1 MLEKLKQF
9 FTRFF
14 WLSPKNNEHHYLPKP
29 NKMDI
34 LPDTL
39 HASQNKP
46 SADEAH
52 QLPITNRIKTWLD
65 DQGWRYDHRPP
76 SENASRTHHLIL
88 GFTDKN
94 NQDWTCIF
102 RINESNQLVTLF
114 GVIEES
120 IPTYHYA
127 QTMVETSQ
135 ANMKIGYGNLELDP
149 YDGELRAKVSFD
161 GEFTSI
167 SDRALSCYVQ
177 AVSGL
182 IDIAYN
188 IIKNTK
194 QNTMFSNNVNDYLE
208 ATDEVDVVVDDKH
221 QKFFVATTA
230 KQ

>member
-1 MLEKLKQF
+1 
-9 FTRFF
+9 
-14 WLSPKNNEHHYLPKP
+14 
-29 NKMDI
+29 
-34 LPDTL
+34 
-39 HASQNKP
+39 
-46 SADEAH
+46 
-52 QLPITNRIKTWLD
+52 
-65 DQGWRYDHRPP
+65 
-76 SENASRTHHLIL
+76 
-88 GFTDKN
+88 
-94 NQDWTCIF
+94 
-102 RINESNQLVTLF
+102 
-114 GVIEES
+114 
-120 IPTYHYA
+120 
-127 QTMVETSQ
+127 MV
-135 ANMKIGYGNLELDP
+135 YLELDP

-182 IDIAYN
+182 IDIAYD